1 MSFYIGLGTFWGSS
15 WKSIYHGLALLR
27 HSIKQEPASE
37 WISYIIGYKNM
48 RQKLVQ
54 PAFHFCAFRPQNK
67 HHWRSICTP
76 SMYYFRNSNK
86 YFICT
91 NSRASWSTY
100 CNNNHMHHGLRGN
113 RVVHTD
119 DVFWGCQTDRCLVW
133 SLCWFCYRGQ
143 LNLYD
148 RIMEDKEVGIV
159 QLLDSCA
166 NQSNRTDR

>member
-86 YFICT
+86 YFICRFVIEQYNT
-91 NSRASWSTY
+91 VRRLQWQNIQHCLTDFLSINIICRGGEERWSEAWV
-100 CNNNHMHHGLRGN
+100 MHKAGFPHVELES
-113 RVVHTD
+113 
-119 DVFWGCQTDRCLVW
+119 Q
-133 SLCWFCYRGQ
+133 
-143 LNLYD
+143 
-148 RIMEDKEVGIV
+148 K
-159 QLLDSCA
+159 
-166 NQSNRTDR
+166 